1 MEQVWAT
8 GGSQLRFVFVQVFF
22 VPGRAFT
29 FVGNDARRGGGET
42 GGACPAA
49 GFLAG
54 IKTLLFGF
62 FHDNDS
68 PDEFSHGESCVV
80 NYWSYVRS
88 NRNCRGGNPIT
99 AGR

>member
-62 FHDNDS
+62 FHDSNS
-68 PDEFSHGESCVV
+68 PDEFSHGE
-80 NYWSYVRS
+80 
-88 NRNCRGGNPIT
+88 
-99 AGR
+99 